1 MTGGFSNPIFRVDDR
16 LLHGSVVI
24 GWGET
29 IPVAEFLL
37 ADDEVSGDELVR
49 ELCLTCV
56 PPEKRVQVLSITDS
70 VTYLKETGS
79 DKMMMVVVRS
89 CADAV
94 ALYRGGI
101 DFDRLN
107 LGGIHF
113 RRGSRQLLPYIF
125 LTTEDEKNL
134 LYLRE
139 NGVELYCRDLPVN
152 RRYSLEELLNE

>member
-1 MTGGFSNPIFRVDDR
+1 MTAGLIFRVDDR

-37 ADDEVSGDELVR
+37 ADDEVSRDELVR

-56 PPEKRVQVLSITDS
+56 PPEKKVQVLSIADS
-70 VTYLKETGS
+70 VAYLQATSHDE
-79 DKMMMVVVRS
+79 MMMVVIRG

-94 ALYRGGI
+94 ALYQSGI
-101 DFDRLN
+101 EFDQLN

-113 RRGSRQLLPYIF
+113 RENSRQLLPYIF
-125 LTTEDEKNL
+125 LTAEDEKQL

-139 NGVELYCRDLPVN
+139 KGVELYCQDLPGN
-152 RRYSLEELLNE
+152 KRYSLEELLHE

>member
-1 MTGGFSNPIFRVDDR
+1 MAGDRIFRVDDR

-56 PPEKRVQVLSITDS
+56 PPEKRVQVLSISDS
-70 VTYLKETGS
+70 IAYLQETCF
-79 DKMMMVVVRS
+79 DEMMMVVVRG
-89 CADAV
+89 CAEAV
-94 ALYRGGI
+94 ELYQGGVE
-101 DFDRLN
+101 FDRLN

-113 RRGSRQLLPYIF
+113 RTSSRQLLPYIF
-125 LTTEDEKNL
+125 LTAEDEKHL

-139 NGVELYCRDLPVN
+139 KGVELYCRDLPAN
-152 RRYSLEELLNE
+152 RRYSLEELLHE